1 MINKM
6 TGRVIRNAGD
16 SFELWR
22 KQENSRKEAIE
33 ICRQVTEQKGHS
45 VMTPS
50 LLKQI
55 KRYCKKTFGSSR
67 YWPWIVLYTEIRGEY
82 KEGWVPDDF
91 YKYVLAEKLNKPSSP
106 LLSALKSFDHRLF
119 PGFAVKPLFVK
130 IGKNYFNADGRVLNS
145 AELSDI
151 ISSHSGELVV
161 KRDSGPSGTAVTF
174 IDASIFDISTHLSKH
189 YNYVIQ
195 PAVEQHP
202 AIAEVYDKSVN
213 TLRVVTLIKPGG
225 SIGVLVVFMRFG
237 VNGSRLDNIMTGG
250 RFVAINQ
257 DGTLEGKA
265 YDRLGLY
272 QGETQPDTGF
282 HFAGLK
288 VPSYRQAIQQC
299 IYSHTLY
306 PYNRLIA
313 WDVYIN
319 TDEEP
324 RLIEWNSLPG
334 LWRYEAVFGPL
345 WDSSILAF

>member
-1 MINKM
+1 MIKKM
-6 TGRVIRNAGD
+6 AGRMIRNAGD

-22 KQENSRKEAIE
+22 KQENSRKEAIKL
-33 ICRQVTEQKGHS
+33 CRQVTEQKGHS
-45 VMTPS
+45 VMTSS

-55 KRYCKKTFGSSR
+55 KSYCKKSFGSSR

-91 YKYVLAEKLNKPSSP
+91 YKNVLADKLNRPSSP
-106 LLSALKSFDHRLF
+106 LLSGLKSFDHRLF

-130 IGKNYFNADGRVLNS
+130 IEKNYFNAEGSVLNM

-151 ISSHSGELVV
+151 IRSHSGELVV
-161 KRDSGPSGTAVTF
+161 KRDLGPSGSAVTF
-174 IDASIFDISTHLSKH
+174 IDASIFDISVHLPGRYS
-189 YNYVIQ
+189 YVIQ

-202 AIAEVYDKSVN
+202 AIAAVYDKSVN

-237 VNGSRLDNIMTGG
+237 VNGSRLDNVMTGG
-250 RFVAINQ
+250 RFVAFNE
-257 DGTLEGKA
+257 DGTSKGRA
-265 YDRLGLY
+265 YDRFGLY
-272 QGETQPDTGF
+272 RGEAHPDTGF
-282 HFAGLK
+282 QLSGLK
-288 VPSYRQAIQQC
+288 VPSYGQAIQQC
-299 IYSHTLY
+299 IHSHALY

-319 TDEEP
+319 SDEEP

-345 WDSSILAF
+345 WDLSISAL

>member
-130 IGKNYFNADGRVLNS
+130 IRKNYFNADGRVLNG
-145 AELSDI
+145 ADLSEI
-151 ISSHSGELVV
+151 IRSHSGKLVV
-161 KRDSGPSGTAVTF
+161 KRDSGPSGSAVKF
-174 IDASIFDISTHLSKH
+174 IDASAFDISAHLPGHFS
-189 YNYVIQ
+189 YVIQ

-202 AIAEVYDKSVN
+202 AIAAVYDKSVN

-250 RFVAINQ
+250 RFITFNE
-257 DGTLEGKA
+257 DGTSIGKA
-265 YDRLGLY
+265 YDQLGLY
-272 QGETQPDTGF
+272 RGETHPDTGF

-299 IYSHTLY
+299 VYSHTLY

-345 WDSSILAF
+345 WDSSISAL